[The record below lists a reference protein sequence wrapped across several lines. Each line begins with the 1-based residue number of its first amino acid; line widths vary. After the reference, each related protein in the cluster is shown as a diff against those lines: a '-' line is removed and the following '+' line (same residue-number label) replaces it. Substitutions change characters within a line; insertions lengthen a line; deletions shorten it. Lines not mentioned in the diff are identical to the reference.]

1 MYGLLGICCELYSCW
16 DLTAMYT
23 SSVED
28 LVCTVVPAIKGSW
41 VNGHMAIYI
50 VDGTEVSDS
59 A

>member
-1 MYGLLGICCELYSCW
+1 
-16 DLTAMYT
+16 MYT